1 MTGRGSPTN
10 SEYDYIKR
18 LVDDGEPVKLT
29 KKVRKA
35 LKLKDET
42 EQLDKAMKE
51 DLKAAGY
58 NNKEINDEQA
68 NKGYISSDDSAD
80 ERKRNAIKTE
90 AKLKGHHH
98 AS

>member
-1 MTGRGSPTN
+1 
-10 SEYDYIKR
+10 
-18 LVDDGEPVKLT
+18 
-29 KKVRKA
+29 
-35 LKLKDET
+35 
-42 EQLDKAMKE
+42 MKE